1 MMKKLLCFLIIV
13 SIIFIGGYI
22 FRDNI
27 TEFVFQKMLDD
38 VEISELK
45 PNEYY
50 RATDYS
56 YVQITNDFEAKNYN
70 HLMNIYYTIVNSGME
85 SFIFKC
91 DYDEC
96 IKDVEDISNNQILLS
111 NINSFVHP
119 YNNFSSIAT
128 KFDSLGIVELTI
140 NKQYSD
146 KQIKELK
153 LKSEEIIKNV
163 VGTTSNSVDIIRK
176 IHDYI
181 IINTKYD
188 SDRSDLHKVNYSSDI
203 AYGPLIEGYG
213 LCGGYSDAMSIFL
226 DYYNIPNFKIISENH
241 AWNAVK
247 INNKWYHLDLTWD
260 DPITTSGK
268 DVLKHD
274 YFLINT
280 QKLYEL
286 ESIQHNF
293 DKEVFKEI
301 AN

>member
-1 MMKKLLCFLIIV
+1 MQALFSVMRETAQQSVTDFRRLCLEAEKKNEIDAAPVVEGDDGQQPSDPYADEIKKL
-13 SIIFIGGYI
+13 
-22 FRDNI
+22 
-27 TEFVFQKMLDD
+27 
-38 VEISELK
+38 
-45 PNEYY
+45 
-50 RATDYS
+50 
-56 YVQITNDFEAKNYN
+56 EAK
-70 HLMNIYYTIVNSGME
+70 
-85 SFIFKC
+85 
-91 DYDEC
+91 
-96 IKDVEDISNNQILLS
+96 
-111 NINSFVHP
+111 
-119 YNNFSSIAT
+119 
-128 KFDSLGIVELTI
+128 
-140 NKQYSD
+140 
-146 KQIKELK
+146 
-153 LKSEEIIKNV
+153 
-163 VGTTSNSVDIIRK
+163 
-176 IHDYI
+176 
-181 IINTKYD
+181 
-188 SDRSDLHKVNYSSDI
+188 
-203 AYGPLIEGYG
+203 YGPLIEGYG